1 MVCEVAEHLHEE
13 QTVARKRTNDG
24 IDVLEESEEA
34 GEQIKQ
40 QQKQICRWGNLIW
53 DREVEVICLECGFEE
68 VAI

>member
-24 IDVLEESEEA
+24 TDVLEESEEA

-40 QQKQICRWGNLIW
+40 QQKQICR
-53 DREVEVICLECGFEE
+53 
-68 VAI
+68 